1 MLTIIILVVFA
12 IFTLGAVAW
21 YYFKFCNKIAAINS
35 DIEKAVKWLKNLPDG
50 DNSERFHEIDAELQK
65 NKSIGIIWQDFSKAL
80 TRYSDENGE
89 QTVYAIT
96 EATDYFS
103 FHRFTQNLN
112 MSFWQNYGGIFTGLG
127 ILGTFAG
134 LTFGLYGIDMSS
146 SDIEVLKKGISGL
159 LEGVQ
164 FAFLT
169 SLIGIFTA
177 LIYNFIHDRQIK
189 NLKGNIQS
197 FSDEIENLF
206 GRYTAEQWLAKQYTE
221 SQGQTKILSN
231 LSEDVA
237 NDLGDLLNEQL
248 NSGINELCE
257 RLEEKMTPIFD
268 KLSDSINELG
278 NNSVESIG
286 QLVSEKAGKQIDQFA
301 NNLQALQQAMK
312 QNIESSQ
319 QVASEMNQQMLAVVE
334 KISDT
339 MIAGAKNSVE
349 KQESIMSS
357 AQNQIENML
366 KTVAESSDNA
376 IKNQNDAVKDM
387 QMQMVKLMK
396 AVNTS
401 SENSVKNI
409 SDANNAIYQR
419 MGQTL
424 SNIQESI
431 AQNIASS
438 RETSENIIK
447 QTREVMDNVNSTLI
461 LGANEAADKQQE
473 TANIIQNQMKETI
486 EMVKNIAQNTAQ
498 SLNNMI
504 NAHNDSLKSTFER
517 MRDFSTQTENMLK
530 LVKDSSQAIKNAA
543 EPLNTATSELKQQIE
558 LNRKDNKELRDSI
571 TAQMDAINKA
581 NADITQ
587 NLRTLM
593 DGIKGQNQELKEAW
607 EKYGKSYN
615 NISVELEKSTNIVTE
630 RLGDYNNMMNE
641 GMKETLAN
649 FDKSVNNAA
658 GALKSVVEEL
668 QEIVDSLSQN
678 S

>member
-1 MLTIIILVVFA
+1 MATTIIIV
-12 IFTLGAVAW
+12 IFLLLTGGVVAW
-21 YYFKFCNKIAAINS
+21 YYFKFCKKIAVINS
-35 DIEKAVKWLKNLPDG
+35 DIEKAVKWLKKLPEG
-50 DNSERFHEIDAELQK
+50 DNNERFHNIDAELQK
-65 NKSIGIIWQDFSKAL
+65 NKSIGFVWQDFSKAL
-80 TRYSDENGE
+80 TRYSDAEGV

-134 LTFGLYGIDMSS
+134 LTFGLYGIDMAS

-177 LIYNFIHDRQIK
+177 LVYNVIHDRQIK
-189 NLKGNIQS
+189 NLKENIQS
-197 FSDEIENLF
+197 FSDEIENLY

-221 SQGQTKILSN
+221 AQGQTKILSN

-248 NSGINELCE
+248 NSGIKELCE

-268 KLSDSINELG
+268 KLSNSINELG
-278 NNSVESIG
+278 SGGAESIG
-286 QLVSEKAGKQIDQFA
+286 QLISDKAGKQIDQFA
-301 NNLQALQQAMK
+301 NSLQDLQEAMR
-312 QNIESSQ
+312 QNIASSQ
-319 QVASEMNQQMLAVVE
+319 QVASEMNQQML
-334 KISDT
+334 T
-339 MIAGAKNSVE
+339 
-349 KQESIMSS
+349 
-357 AQNQIENML
+357 
-366 KTVAESSDNA
+366 T
-376 IKNQNDAVKDM
+376 
-387 QMQMVKLMK
+387 
-396 AVNTS
+396 
-401 SENSVKNI
+401 VKNM
-409 SDANNAIYQR
+409 SDANNNAYQQ

-431 AQNIASS
+431 TQNITSS
-438 RETSENIIK
+438 RETNENIIK

-473 TANIIQNQMKETI
+473 TADFMQAQMKETI
-486 EMVKNIAQNTAQ
+486 ETVKNIAQNTAQ
-498 SLNNMI
+498 SLNSMI
-504 NAHNDSLKSTFER
+504 NAHNGALNGTFER
-517 MRDFSTQTENMLK
+517 MKEFSMQTENMLK
-530 LVKDSSQAIKNAA
+530 LVKESSLAIKNAA
-543 EPLNTATSELKQQIE
+543 EPLNTVVVELKQQIE

-571 TAQMDAINKA
+571 TAQMNTINKA

-607 EKYGKSYN
+607 EKYGKSYD
-615 NISVELEKSTNIVTE
+615 NISVELEKSTDILTE
-630 RLGDYNNMMNE
+630 KLQTYNNTMNE
-641 GMKETLAN
+641 GMKNNLSE
-649 FDKSVNNAA
+649 FDTEVTRAMGMLTQAISD
-658 GALKSVVEEL
+658 L
-668 QEIVDSLSQN
+668 QEAVDSLPQN
-678 S
+678 D